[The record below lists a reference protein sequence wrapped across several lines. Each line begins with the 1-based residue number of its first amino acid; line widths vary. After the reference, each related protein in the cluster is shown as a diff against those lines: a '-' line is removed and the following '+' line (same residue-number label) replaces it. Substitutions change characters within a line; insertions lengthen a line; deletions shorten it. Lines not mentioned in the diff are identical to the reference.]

1 MEYKKTIPE
10 LIKVTGIFFFSLF
23 LCIFINSFISIII
36 GKSLNSYVLFIF
48 YAIFPYYLCAI
59 FLNKMKVMFSNIKKL
74 IYVLICN
81 SLEKVFWLYLG
92 YQLYLGSPDGKLIN
106 ENLLIFIQRE
116 VFPFYS
122 YSYIIGGSLLSTL
135 IFYFSLRKI
144 ESKDL

>member
-1 MEYKKTIPE
+1 
-10 LIKVTGIFFFSLF
+10 
-23 LCIFINSFISIII
+23 
-36 GKSLNSYVLFIF
+36 
-48 YAIFPYYLCAI
+48 
-59 FLNKMKVMFSNIKKL
+59 MKVMFSNIKKL